1 MQDELE
7 RRKGCHATGGNIFS
21 GRIYCGECGQI
32 YGTKVWHSNDPYRKV
47 VWQCNDKYGGG
58 KKCRTPTL
66 TEEEIKAAFERVL
79 EKMKD
84 DKAEIIKNLEEIVEA
99 IEPGDLV
106 EQKERLERE
115 RDSVAALAQDAASM
129 NLRAAQDQNRYKEL
143 AKEYDRMDAG
153 VRKLEKK
160 SRGSKRGGGGLTNSS
175 GLTGKATRSS
185 QKTAGALWWRR

>member
-1 MQDELE
+1 
-7 RRKGCHATGGNIFS
+7 
-21 GRIYCGECGQI
+21 
-32 YGTKVWHSNDPYRKV
+32 
-47 VWQCNDKYGGG
+47 
-58 KKCRTPTL
+58 
-66 TEEEIKAAFERVL
+66 
-79 EKMKD
+79 MKD

-160 SRGSKRGGGGLTNSS
+160 IAGIEARRRRINEFIRAYRESDEEFTEDSWCTMVEKVTVFKERMIFLLTS
-175 GLTGKATRSS
+175 GAEVEV
-185 QKTAGALWWRR
+185 